1 MTQAHIL
8 LVDNDPDARVLVAA
22 ALEGAGYTISQAD
35 DGEQAIELLYQA
47 AQTTMPVTVVITD
60 WRLRLVD
67 GIEVLYVARKLEPP
81 AEVIILTSVG
91 TIDTSIAAIRAGAYD
106 YLLKPY
112 EMQDLLVCVAEAV
125 QHRLEE
131 QRESDVL
138 RIIARAI
145 RTLDEFIPVSPPTL
159 QPRAEEALPLSAAAC
174 QLATIQVGDLC
185 INTARQSVS
194 FAGRALHLTPME
206 YAIVCYLAQEQG
218 HVVDYRQITRHTP
231 HGEVEDKTQAQMLLK
246 PHIHKL
252 RRKIAHDYFV
262 SVRGVGYMLVAP

>member
-1 MTQAHIL
+1 MLQAHIL
-8 LVDNDPDARVLVAA
+8 VVDNDADTRLIVAE
-22 ALEGAGYTISQAD
+22 ALQSAGYTISQAG

-47 AQTTMPVTVVITD
+47 ARTVQPVTVVITD

-81 AEVIILTSVG
+81 AEVIILTGVG

-112 EMQDLLVCVAEAV
+112 ELQDLLVCVAEAV
-125 QHRLEE
+125 QHRQEE

-138 RIIARAI
+138 RTIARAM
-145 RTLDEFIPVSPPTL
+145 RGLDEFSAPVPP
-159 QPRAEEALPLSAAAC
+159 ALPLHAHEAPPVAAVC
-174 QLATIQVGDLC
+174 SPHTIQVGDLC

-206 YAIVCYLAQEQG
+206 YAIVCYLAQVQG
-218 HVVDYRQITRHTP
+218 HVVDYCEIARHTP

-252 RRKIAHDYFV
+252 RRKIARDYFV
-262 SVRGVGYMLVAP
+262 SIRGVGYMLVAP